1 MNRSTLFLVLL
12 VAPLASACDGLI
24 DIRVQNEQLC
34 VLAAS
39 ESFEPA
45 VSPAGAM
52 AFPGASTTPVH
63 MSFDKPL
70 AQVPGAASNLDLDVR
85 FDSVFIRS
93 AGNLSFIKKVTVGLE
108 PGKPSDPAKPASALP
123 PLPLGEFLRTPPPP
137 GQAAPEVHEI
147 AVPSTLQANVWDY
160 LKDAPARLKFLVT
173 GKIPS
178 DAFTA
183 DVEACVYIQ
192 GQVKRP

>member
-1 MNRSTLFLVLL
+1 MAMRLSPALPLL
-12 VAPLASACDGLI
+12 IAPLALGACESLI

-45 VSPAGAM
+45 VSPTAGTS
-52 AFPGASTTPVH
+52 FPGASTTPVH
-63 MSFDKPL
+63 MAFDKPL
-70 AQVPGAASNLDLDVR
+70 AQVPGAASDLDLDVR
-85 FDSVFIRS
+85 FDSVVIRS
-93 AGNLSFIKKVTVGLE
+93 AGNLNFIKKVTVGLE
-108 PGKPSDPAKPASALP
+108 HGKSSDPTKPAPKLP
-123 PLPLGEFLRTPPPP
+123 SLPLGEYVR
-137 GQAAPEVHEI
+137 GQLLPEVHQI
-147 AVPSTLQANVWDY
+147 DVPSTLQANVWDY

-173 GKIPS
+173 GKIPT